1 MYFTPF
7 KNIRHSTFILL
18 IVNIS
23 VAADAFYKYIFF
35 IVIIWRLN
43 LTGNTFFGKITE
55 RRKSQSVRYRA
66 HKYAHNW

>member
-35 IVIIWRLN
+35 IVVIWRLN
-43 LTGNTFFGKITE
+43 LTGKITE